1 MIVLWPDD
9 KNSDEDGSGGPKKKG
24 KSSATRVRGGAE
36 SMKRTRRSPATR
48 TQANTSDIS
57 KTAGC
62 GAERLVSTTVQGIY
76 HRSLLGLSV
85 SQESVEALVQ
95 GKSSWIVGRE
105 QVETW
110 HNTGSSVPQQ
120 VAIPSVENA
129 QDEERL
135 HKIPGNLS
143 ERERL
148 MLQTTQAEEE
158 RGAVRVIKCKLC
170 PKARLGSWVVYQ
182 RHCNTCE
189 KHPSSLDFCPGCGD
203 YFGRSDSGF
212 RHNGKKY
219 KGPCNKK
226 KPDAKQK
233 MEEVKRF
240 LKAFDARMMHCLK
253 NGEEFKSSFS
263 REMNGRLQNT
273 SKKVSKPEEIS

>member
-9 KNSDEDGSGGPKKKG
+9 KNSDGDGSGGPKKKG
-24 KSSATRVRGGAE
+24 RPSATRVQGGAE
-36 SMKRTRRSPATR
+36 STKRTRRSPATR
-48 TQANTSDIS
+48 THANLSDIS
-57 KTAGC
+57 KAAGR
-62 GAERLVSTTVQGIY
+62 GAERLVSTTAQGIY
-76 HRSLLGLSV
+76 HRSLPGLSV
-85 SQESVEALVQ
+85 PQGSVGAFVPEQ
-95 GKSSWIVGRE
+95 PSWIVGRE
-105 QVETW
+105 QVEAR
-110 HNTGSSVPQQ
+110 HGMGSSVPQQ
-120 VAIPSVENA
+120 IAIPSVENA
-129 QDEERL
+129 EDEERL

-148 MLQTTQAEEE
+148 MLETTQAEEE

-170 PKARLGSWVVYQ
+170 PKARLGSWAVYQ

>member
-1 MIVLWPDD
+1 MIVPWPDD
-9 KNSDEDGSGGPKKKG
+9 KNSGEVGSGGPKKKG
-24 KSSATRVRGGAE
+24 RPSATRIQGGAE
-36 SMKRTRRSPATR
+36 STKRARRSPATR
-48 TQANTSDIS
+48 THAKTNGIS
-57 KTAGC
+57 KAVGR
-62 GAERLVSTTVQGIY
+62 GAERLASTTAQGVY
-76 HRSLLGLSV
+76 HRSLPGLGVPQGSV
-85 SQESVEALVQ
+85 GAFVLEQP
-95 GKSSWIVGRE
+95 SWIVGRE
-105 QVETW
+105 QVEAR
-110 HNTGSSVPQQ
+110 HGMGSSGSQQ
-120 VAIPSVENA
+120 IAIPSVENA
-129 QDEERL
+129 EDEQGL

-148 MLQTTQAEEE
+148 MLEVTQAEEE

-170 PKARLGSWVVYQ
+170 PKARLGSWAVYQ

-273 SKKVSKPEEIS
+273 SKKVSKPE